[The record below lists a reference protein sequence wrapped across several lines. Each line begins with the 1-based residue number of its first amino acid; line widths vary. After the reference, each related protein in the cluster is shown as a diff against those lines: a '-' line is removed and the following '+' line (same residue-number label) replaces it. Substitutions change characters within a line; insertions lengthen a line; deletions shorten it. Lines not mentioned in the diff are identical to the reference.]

1 VSLFKRNRPEPPPA
15 FPHPEGTLEF
25 KSKVGDRPW
34 FFVPDTGTPGG
45 SAVLVDPVGK
55 QTPATET
62 QLSPPKD
69 TLPNGEPWVAR
80 WGKRVGFR
88 VPVEFPQA
96 GTYWFVVTQDD
107 VETVYEIE
115 VR

>member
-1 VSLFKRNRPEPPPA
+1 
-15 FPHPEGTLEF
+15 
-25 KSKVGDRPW
+25 
-34 FFVPDTGTPGG
+34 
-45 SAVLVDPVGK
+45 
-55 QTPATET
+55 
-62 QLSPPKD
+62 
-69 TLPNGEPWVAR
+69 LPNGEPWVAR